1 MLEAILNLSAIHFC
15 KLSENPSFIDII
27 TYSRKK
33 ATNTNFEYGKA
44 NIANKNR
51 SIKMDTGENGMASKK
66 LEQIVYS
73 KPASWR

>member
-1 MLEAILNLSAIHFC
+1 MTGRIEVV
-15 KLSENPSFIDII
+15 SENPSFIDII

-44 NIANKNR
+44 YMANRNR
-51 SIKMDTGENGMASKK
+51 STKMDSGENGMASKK
-66 LEQIVYS
+66 FEQKVYS